1 MNHSSN
7 MSPMSKRGHQAGF
20 TLLEVLIAIGITA
33 LIGLG
38 TWQLLSGTIRA
49 QEITQKNS
57 ERFEKLQKMMLILS
71 RDIQQISHRSIRDE
85 YGDFQPAVSNRNAL
99 YFIELTRA
107 GWRNPTGDARSD
119 LQRVSYELLDGEL
132 LRHYWTVLDRP
143 QDSESVIQTVL
154 TDIDTLSV
162 RFMNDDNQWSESWP
176 PEQTNTN
183 NVLVGHHLLPKAIE
197 LTIEHH
203 YFGTLVRLYDLPQ
216 FMDVKSAAN
225 GGNSGSGGSNA
236 EEDDSQQEGS
246 TQESSQQD
254 DAGLNNG

>member
-1 MNHSSN
+1 
-7 MSPMSKRGHQAGF
+7 MSHITASHRQNGF

-38 TWQLLSGTIRA
+38 TWQLMSGTIRA
-49 QEITQKNS
+49 QNITQNNS

-85 YGDFQPAVSNRNAL
+85 YGDFQPAVSNRNSL
-99 YFIELTRA
+99 YSLELTRS
-107 GWRNPTGDARSD
+107 GWRNPMSDPRSD

-154 TDIDTLSV
+154 TDIDTLSL
-162 RFMNDDNQWSESWP
+162 RFMKSDNQWVDAWP
-176 PEQTNTN
+176 PEQTDQDSSTVTN
-183 NVLVGHHLLPKAIE
+183 HLIPKAIE
-197 LTIEHH
+197 VTIEHE

-216 FMDVKSAAN
+216 YLTIS
-225 GGNSGSGGSNA
+225 SGSSSSSGGSGA
-236 EEDDSQQEGS
+236 QDEDTES
-246 TQESSQQD
+246 ESSENN
-254 DAGLNNG
+254 AGINNG